1 MFCLRRTEQGNAG
14 CQRSISPKTIPSEP
28 MIAETS
34 ASMCPRLKKSIHAL
48 DDLAVKLQ
56 YEAQHAVRRR
66 VLGPEVEGEVAQRS
80 LGHNGLASAA
90 GSTPA
95 AGRGSNL
102 VNLVRR
108 L

>member
-1 MFCLRRTEQGNAG
+1 VLLVHRRDIVEPIEVGQCLQVGLVLDQLLGPAVQEADMR
-14 CQRSISPKTIPSEP
+14 
-28 MIAETS
+28 
-34 ASMCPRLKKSIHAL
+34 IHAL
-48 DDLAVKLQ
+48 DDLAVELQ

-80 LGHNGLASAA
+80 LGHNGLASAV

-95 AGRGSNL
+95 ADRGSNL
-102 VNLVRR
+102 ISFVRR